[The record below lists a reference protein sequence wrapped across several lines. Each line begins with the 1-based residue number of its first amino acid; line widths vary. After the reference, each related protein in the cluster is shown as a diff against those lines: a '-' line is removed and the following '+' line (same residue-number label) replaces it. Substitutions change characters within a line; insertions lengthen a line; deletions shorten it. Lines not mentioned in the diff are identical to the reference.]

1 MTANEFVLHAV
12 FVAGAALF
20 FGTKKSVIMWPGAC
34 FRLTEMWMTHCMSL
48 SINLIYRRSEL

>member
-20 FGTKKSVIMWPGAC
+20 LGTKKEGNNVVWSMFHADRNVDDPLEVM
-34 FRLTEMWMTHCMSL
+34 E
-48 SINLIYRRSEL
+48 Y

>member
-20 FGTKKSVIMWPGAC
+20 LGTKKECNNVAWSMFQDDRNVDDT
-34 FRLTEMWMTHCMSL
+34 LEV
-48 SINLIYRRSEL
+48 SEN

>member
-20 FGTKKSVIMWPGAC
+20 LGTEKECNCNNVADTLEV
-34 FRLTEMWMTHCMSL
+34 RE
-48 SINLIYRRSEL
+48 Y

>member
-20 FGTKKSVIMWPGAC
+20 LGTKKECNNVAC
-34 FRLTEMWMTHCMSL
+34 SMFQADRNVDDPL
-48 SINLIYRRSEL
+48 

>member
-20 FGTKKSVIMWPGAC
+20 LGTKKVCNNVVCSMVSC
-34 FRLTEMWMTHCMSL
+34 
-48 SINLIYRRSEL
+48 

>member
-20 FGTKKSVIMWPGAC
+20 LGTEKECNDVAWSMYQA
-34 FRLTEMWMTHCMSL
+34 
-48 SINLIYRRSEL
+48 YRNVDDTLEVREY

>member
-20 FGTKKSVIMWPGAC
+20 LGTKKECNNVAWSMCQADRNVDDTLEVM
-34 FRLTEMWMTHCMSL
+34 E
-48 SINLIYRRSEL
+48 Y

>member
-20 FGTKKSVIMWPGAC
+20 LGTEKECNNVDCSMYQA
-34 FRLTEMWMTHCMSL
+34 
-48 SINLIYRRSEL
+48 YRNVDDTL

>member
-20 FGTKKSVIMWPGAC
+20 LGTEKECNNVVWSMYQADRNVDDPLEV
-34 FRLTEMWMTHCMSL
+34 RE
-48 SINLIYRRSEL
+48 Y

>member
-20 FGTKKSVIMWPGAC
+20 FGTKKECNNVV
-34 FRLTEMWMTHCMSL
+34 L
-48 SINLIYRRSEL
+48 SMYQADRNVDDTLDVMEY

>member
-20 FGTKKSVIMWPGAC
+20 LGTKKECNNVAWSMFQADRNVDDQ
-34 FRLTEMWMTHCMSL
+34 L
-48 SINLIYRRSEL
+48 